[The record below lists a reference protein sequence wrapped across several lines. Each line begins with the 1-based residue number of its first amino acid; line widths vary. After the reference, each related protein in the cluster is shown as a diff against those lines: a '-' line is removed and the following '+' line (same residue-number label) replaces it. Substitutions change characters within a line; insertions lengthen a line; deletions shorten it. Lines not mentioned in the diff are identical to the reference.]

1 MALPA
6 TIASNLHS
14 DFKNVIM
21 GPFAYDLFTD
31 FFPVVNNGLSGSEG
45 KAQTFL
51 ATADGP
57 LVRAYFKV
65 SKVGSPTD
73 NIFCELRAT
82 VLSVGVLIPDQSQ
95 LLATSSQVAGSGL
108 GTDADDTPV
117 AFGFSTPYSLVTGTT
132 YALVVK
138 RTGALDATNKYA
150 LGYNNSTTYADG
162 IGFNYI
168 SAATPKYSDSTVDFY
183 FRAAQST
190 NTRYAFAVDKT
201 NNKLRAYK
209 STDGGESWAEV
220 DSANAPAITST
231 SNLKSTSA
239 QLIGNIVYLVCPTT
253 TTVGNI
259 QKFQMASD
267 TWGTAITG
275 PGTTLN
281 ANVSGAAPVYL
292 FVRPDGATIILVY
305 NGATETVMGSARR
318 RVKAIFYNGSSWGV
332 EMDLSIS
339 TGFGDTTLP
348 GDAIHYDLRSA
359 MMGASGATYMFFTNT
374 NESLLHCRIARFSM
388 DAPTATTFPALMVPA
403 SIATSNSTAYPV
415 GIGSAF
421 RDDGFLKVALPVYDG
436 SVIKVIRVKEVDAET
451 AGNWTS
457 TTAASVTP
465 EVGACNLGVLIPDL
479 LTAGRL
485 FLFYSKSD
493 RKIYYVHDG
502 GSDAW
507 VGEQQVRPSA
517 TVTCGALSGF
527 NVDNAIA
534 IQYLDEALTPDGSRF
549 DCL

>member
-1 MALPA
+1 MTLPA

-31 FFPVVNNGLSGSEG
+31 FFPVVNNGLSFPEG

-65 SKVGSPTD
+65 SKVASPTD
-73 NIFCELRAT
+73 NIYCELRTT
-82 VLSVGVLIPDQSQ
+82 VLYLGVLIPDQ
-95 LLATSSQVAGSGL
+95 LLATSSQIAGSGL
-108 GTDADDTPV
+108 GTSANDTPV

-132 YALVVK
+132 YALTVM
-138 RTGALDATNKYA
+138 RTGAADGTNKYA

-162 IGFNYI
+162 KGFNY
-168 SAATPKYSDSTVDFY
+168 AVAGTPKWFDDTVDFY
-183 FRAAQST
+183 FRAVQST
-190 NTRYAFAVDKT
+190 NTRYAFVVDKT
-201 NNKLRAYK
+201 NNKLRANK

-220 DSANAPAITST
+220 DSANAPAIST
-231 SNLKSTSA
+231 TANLKSTSA
-239 QLIGNIVYLVCPTT
+239 QLIGNVVFLVCPTT

-281 ANVSGAAPVYL
+281 TNVSGFAPVYA
-292 FVRPDGATIILVY
+292 FVRPDGATILLTY
-305 NGATETVMGSARR
+305 NGATETVMGQARR
-318 RVKAIFYNGSSWGV
+318 RAKAIFYNGSSWGS
-332 EMDLSIS
+332 EIDLSIS

-348 GDAIHYDLRSA
+348 GDAVHYDLRNA
-359 MMGASGATYMFFTNT
+359 MIGGSGAVYMFFTTSNIDG
-374 NESLLHCRIARFSM
+374 NLNCRIARFSM
-388 DAPTATTFPALMVPA
+388 SSPTVPTLAALIVPA
-403 SIATSNSTAYPV
+403 SITTSNSTAYPV

-421 RDDGFLKVALPVYDG
+421 RDDGFQKVALPVYDG

-457 TTAASVTP
+457 TTAASITP
-465 EVGACNLGVLIPDL
+465 EVAACNLGVLIPDL
-479 LTAGRL
+479 LTSGRL

-493 RKIYYVHDG
+493 RKIYYVQDG
-502 GSDAW
+502 GSDTW